1 MGGSMFSGQKRV
13 KIVCL
18 AMALVLPM
26 SVMLGETKAAMAM
39 ASGVAALNG
48 AALSQSSTIF
58 AGDQL
63 ETSANSA
70 ITINVSG
77 STVLIGANSRVHYF
91 GDSLALHS
99 GTMQVNTTKGMKL
112 QTDSVMIGPNNDVA
126 KYRVDRSSDTVQIA
140 AVTGELRV
148 DNGGQVA
155 VVPPGG
161 SLTLKEKDD
170 DQIASPVKGPGN
182 KTFFVIAA
190 VGVGATAAII
200 FAKRDEKKPISN
212 QIL

>member
-1 MGGSMFSGQKRV
+1 MGGSMFSGPKRLR
-13 KIVCL
+13 IVCL
-18 AMALVLPM
+18 AMALVFPM

-48 AALSQSSTIF
+48 ATLSHSSTIF

-70 ITINVSG
+70 VTINASG
-77 STVLIGANSRVHYF
+77 STVLIGANSRIHYF
-91 GDSLALHS
+91 GDSVALHS
-99 GTMQVNTTKGMKL
+99 GSMQVNTTKGMKL
-112 QTDSVMIGPNNDVA
+112 QTDSVMIGPNKDAA
-126 KYRVDRSSDTVQIA
+126 KYRVDRSSNIVQIA
-140 AVTGELRV
+140 ALAGELRV
-148 DNGGQVA
+148 DNGGEVA

-170 DQIASPVKGPGN
+170 DQVASPVKGPGN
-182 KTFFVIAA
+182 RTFFVIAA
-190 VGVGATAAII
+190 VGAGATAAII

-212 QIL
+212 QIP

>member
-1 MGGSMFSGQKRV
+1 MFSGPKRV

-18 AMALVLPM
+18 VMALVFPS
-26 SVMLGETKAAMAM
+26 SVMLGETRAAMAM

-48 AALSQSSTIF
+48 ATLSQSSTIF

-91 GDSLALHS
+91 GDTVALHS
-99 GTMQVNTTKGMKL
+99 GSMQVSTTKGMKL
-112 QTDSVMIGPNNDVA
+112 QTDSVMIGPAKDAA

-148 DNGGQVA
+148 DNGGEVA

-170 DQIASPVKGPGN
+170 DQVASPVKGPSN
-182 KTFFVIAA
+182 KTFFVVAA
-190 VGVGATAAII
+190 VAVGGTGLLLWS
-200 FAKRDEKKPISN
+200 KRDEKKPISN
-212 QIL
+212 QIP